1 VDHSTYLENPFVSKD
16 FIDEADDLKAKKP
29 LKYRWEMLGEAIGN
43 GVVPFDNLTFRT
55 ISDEEISQFDNIRQ
69 GIDWGYANDPLS
81 FGRWHYDKKK
91 RTIYALDELY
101 GVKISNRELA
111 EWLKKNGYH
120 TEYNYWY
127 PMKRLAV
134 RSGLA
139 EYGKNN
145 ITYIDDWGS
154 FYGLSVFISDAP
166 FDEYSW
172 RPVKNM
178 DICNDCNICLNNCP
192 TGAILSDRFLIDNE
206 KCISRYNENG
216 TEPFP
221 EWIPKTAHRS
231 LVDCLYCQKFCPKN
245 NKLFENITDTVEFSE
260 NETVLLSAGEKKEN
274 LPRELIDKIDNYNLN
289 WFYSSIPRNLKAML
303 DNAR

>member
-1 VDHSTYLENPFVSKD
+1 MKNIINELENYGIKSRIIPVGCLSEIKEEMEELKRKVNLNGFQKWIINDQYVFDLPKVEFEIRSVIVTAARYKLVKAVFNYKGKRAYDIFCKSTMNMNETVS
-16 FIDEADDLKAKKP
+16 EA
-29 LKYRWEMLGEAIGN
+29 
-43 GVVPFDNLTFRT
+43 
-55 ISDEEISQFDNIRQ
+55 
-69 GIDWGYANDPLS
+69 
-81 FGRWHYDKKK
+81 
-91 RTIYALDELY
+91 
-101 GVKISNRELA
+101 
-111 EWLKKNGYH
+111 LKKNGYH
-120 TEYNYWY
+120 AEYNYWY

-154 FYGLSVFISDAP
+154 FYGLSVFLSDAP
-166 FDEYSW
+166 CDEYTW

-231 LVDCLYCQKFCPKN
+231 LVDCLFCQKFCPKN
-245 NKLFENITDTVEFSE
+245 EKLFENITDTVEFSE

-303 DNAR
+303 NNAR